1 MKRFLIL
8 LSLFAAVIF
17 PASADEYVSVENLSI
32 PQGKQAEMV
41 VYFNFNE
48 NHEYVSYQ
56 FTIELPEGVSLVAD
70 EYGKVAVTL
79 ADNQPAALYT
89 ASLVASTG
97 IVSVYSDPSTPIAG
111 SSGTLVRIPVEAS
124 AALEVGTNLTGR
136 LKTVEFTKNTGSVR
150 TPFADATIN
159 ITIAEPRLVFDEN
172 STFMPTFTAGAK
184 ENVKMNRTIKANQ
197 WSTIVLP
204 FTLTKAKAEA
214 AFGSDVQLA
223 EFSGFTVDY
232 GDDEE
237 NVTPLGIALNF
248 STYTMSAKKPMTG
261 GKTFLIKTS
270 SDITSFEADDCTLV
284 ATVTDTEKTDEFATA
299 GKFTGSLVKTKVPA
313 DGLFIAENKFWYS
326 TGATNIKAFR
336 GWFELDAVLDKETDF
351 GANVGFVIDDEPTTV
366 DGIPAIMTRARGD
379 IYTLQGQYVG
389 RDIELKRLPSGIYI
403 IDGKKMVIK

>member
-284 ATVTDTEKTDEFATA
+284 ATVTDTEKTDEYDTA

-336 GWFELDAVLDKETDF
+336 GWFELGAVLDKETDF
-351 GANVGFVIDDEPTTV
+351 GAKVAIFIDDIPTSI
-366 DGIPAIMTRARGD
+366 DGLSAVRQQGD
-379 IYTLQGQYVG
+379 VYTISGLYVG
-389 RDIELKRLPSGIYI
+389 RNIPTERLKKGIYI
-403 IDGKKMVIK
+403 VNGKKVVIK

>member
-17 PASADEYVSVENLSI
+17 PASADEYISIENLSI

-41 VYFNFNE
+41 VNFNFNE

-89 ASLVASTG
+89 ADLEASTG
-97 IVSVYSDPSTPIAG
+97 IVTVYSKPSTPIAG

-248 STYTMSAKKPMTG
+248 STYTMSSKKPMTG

-284 ATVTDTEKTDEFATA
+284 ATVTDTEKTDEYDTA

-336 GWFELDAVLDKETDF
+336 GWFELGAVLDKETDF
-351 GANVGFVIDDEPTTV
+351 SSKVAIFIDDIPTSI
-366 DGIPAIMTRARGD
+366 DGLSAVRQQGD
-379 IYTLQGQYVG
+379 VYTISGLYVG
-389 RDIELKRLPSGIYI
+389 RNIPTERLKKGIYI
-403 IDGKKMVIK
+403 VNGKKVVIK

>member
-232 GDDEE
+232 GDDDE

-284 ATVTDTEKTDEFATA
+284 ATVTDTEKTDEYDTA

-336 GWFELDAVLDKETDF
+336 GWFELGAVLDKETDF
-351 GANVGFVIDDEPTTV
+351 SSKVAIFIDDIPTSI
-366 DGIPAIMTRARGD
+366 DGLSAVRQQGD
-379 IYTLQGQYVG
+379 VYTISGLYVG
-389 RDIELKRLPSGIYI
+389 RNIPTERLKKGIYI
-403 IDGKKMVIK
+403 VNGKKVVIK

>member
-17 PASADEYVSVENLSI
+17 PASADEYISVENLSI

-56 FTIELPEGVSLVAD
+56 FTIELPEGVSLVTD

-136 LKTVEFTKNTGSVR
+136 LKTVEFTKNTGAVR

-336 GWFELDAVLDKETDF
+336 GWFELGAVLDKETDF
-351 GANVGFVIDDEPTTV
+351 SSKVAIFIDDIPTSI
-366 DGIPAIMTRARGD
+366 DGLVGSVRQQGD
-379 IYTLQGQYVG
+379 IYTLDGLYVG
-389 RDIELKRLPSGIYI
+389 RNIPTERLKKGIYI
-403 IDGKKMVIK
+403 VNGKKVVIK